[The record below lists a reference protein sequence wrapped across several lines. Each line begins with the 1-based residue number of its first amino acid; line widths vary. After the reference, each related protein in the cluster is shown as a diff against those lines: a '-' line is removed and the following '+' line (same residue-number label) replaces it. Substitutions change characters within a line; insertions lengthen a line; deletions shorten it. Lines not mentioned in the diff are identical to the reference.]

1 MTRVRFPLPAPAP
14 PAPPTGEAGEPGPP
28 GSVSRSETESKVCE
42 ANLTRSCP
50 RSGELPKGSLSR
62 SEVGMCRQSF
72 AKRNSVKVCEANLTR
87 SCPRSGELPKGSQG
101 EPDAHIAQSVEHS
114 LGKGEVIGSNP
125 IVSTIFSPS
134 LGTSAGDGNGRAE
147 GSWPAGWNERPAEA
161 ATRRDRQQR
170 QESE

>member
-28 GSVSRSETESKVCE
+28 GSVSRSETES
-42 ANLTRSCP
+42 
-50 RSGELPKGSLSR
+50 
-62 SEVGMCRQSF
+62 
-72 AKRNSVKVCEANLTR
+72 KVCEANLTR